1 MYVCI
6 HIYIYT
12 HTLYIY
18 NEEQS
23 NQHSLFM
30 QICKFCFPVLSF
42 SLLNE
47 NWERAVI
54 AYHCDMVSMANIT
67 ETGLSTDF

>member
-1 MYVCI
+1 M
-6 HIYIYT
+6 IYI
-12 HTLYIY
+12 YIY
-18 NEEQS
+18 NEERS